1 MTGAVRPGTRT
12 ERLRQAV
19 AVARDEREHLSAL
32 LGLARH
38 FAEASDG
45 VNGLDVAR
53 TARTLALR
61 LEDWNGVAHA
71 LGSASISQ
79 YHRSDYVGALA
90 TAIDAWDAARRA
102 GSRNAVAESVYAMA
116 LAMHALGEI
125 GDAMRLVDK
134 GIGLTSDDPGLR
146 EPYVRLVGLK
156 ALLFHRQERFEEMD
170 AYCARAVEL
179 AQESTPS
186 LLERGHGNWALALLR
201 TAEQRQADGH
211 AAGDLLRRAREH
223 FDQAFRI
230 AAAEGD
236 LLRMAD
242 RISGL
247 GQVAFLLG
255 ELEQAERLLQDAM
268 DRSMDLDYVRT
279 AVMSSRYL
287 AKIFLA
293 RGESTRAIEVLRVA
307 DAKARRGAPVDGRP
321 AVKLMLASALEQA
334 GQQLEADR
342 AREAAR
348 ELRNT
353 TEAHRRL
360 AAVEARRLAARVL
373 QELDA

>member
-1 MTGAVRPGTRT
+1 MTSAVRPGTRT

-19 AVARDEREHLSAL
+19 AEARDEREHLSAL

-45 VNGLDVAR
+45 VNGLDAAR
-53 TARTLALR
+53 SARSLAMR
-61 LEDWNGVAHA
+61 LEDWHGVAHA

-90 TAIDAWDAARRA
+90 TAIDAWDAARQA
-102 GSRNAVAESVYAMA
+102 GSPQAAAESLYAIA

-125 GDAMRLVDK
+125 GDAMRLVEK
-134 GIGLTSDDPGLR
+134 GIDLTANEAALR

-170 AYCARAVEL
+170 AYCAKAVAL
-179 AQESTPS
+179 AEESMPY
-186 LLERGHGNWALALLR
+186 LLELGHGNWALALLR
-201 TAEQRQADGH
+201 TAEHRIKEGEAV
-211 AAGDLLRRAREH
+211 GDLLQRARVH
-223 FDQAFRI
+223 FEEALRI

-242 RISGL
+242 RLSGR

-255 ELEQAERLLQDAM
+255 ELDEAERLLQEAM
-268 DRSMDLDYVRT
+268 DRSVELDYVRT
-279 AVMSSRYL
+279 AVMSARYL
-287 AKIFLA
+287 AKIHLS
-293 RGESTRAIEVLRVA
+293 RGDSARAIEVLRVA

-321 AVKLMLASALEQA
+321 AVKLMLAGALEQA
-334 GQQLEADR
+334 GQKLEADR
-342 AREAAR
+342 VREAAR
-348 ELRNT
+348 EMRNT

-360 AAVEARRLAARVL
+360 AAVEARKLAARVL
-373 QELDA
+373 TELDT